1 MSIFEDEEE
10 LKDKGKS
17 DEERKQA
24 ADDGLDQPT
33 NLIKD
38 KIFNN
43 NYESTEMEG
52 GLTSFQVKEGHGQ
65 SNQSFEERVESDMAY
80 ELVSKVLDESSFRN
94 LNKPDSDGNYKKL
107 NKLQINE
114 VYSYVAAYLPNF
126 SRIQI
131 FSVIQEYFD
140 VNSNKF
146 YDSLSN
152 TFKKELIEELRSVG
166 RLEEKTGGPLF

>member
-94 LNKPDSDGNYKKL
+94 LNKPDSDGNY
-107 NKLQINE
+107 N
-114 VYSYVAAYLPNF
+114 
-126 SRIQI
+126 
-131 FSVIQEYFD
+131 
-140 VNSNKF
+140 
-146 YDSLSN
+146 
-152 TFKKELIEELRSVG
+152 
-166 RLEEKTGGPLF
+166 